1 MEKNRPSAL
10 KSLLPIIIVFL
21 IVNGFLLI
29 WNKRL
34 EASGVNTG
42 VLQTGNLILF
52 LIFLL
57 STILQQKAMADSS
70 TQLFLRN
77 VYSGMMLKLFGC
89 AMAAFIYIYVA
100 RDGVNKPAL
109 FGCMFLY
116 MLYAAI
122 ELRVVLKKTKSS

>member
-1 MEKNRPSAL
+1 MENNRPSAR
-10 KSLLPIIIVFL
+10 KAFLPIIIVFL

-34 EASGVNTG
+34 ETSGVNTS
-42 VLQTGNLILF
+42 VLQTGNLLLF

-57 STILQQKAMADSS
+57 STILQQKAMAGAS

-116 MLYAAI
+116 MLYSAF
-122 ELRVVLKKTKSS
+122 ELRIVLKKTKSS